1 VTARQVAL
9 LGRFGLPTA
18 PQRWPVEELLRV
30 MRSDKKNVAGRL
42 RLVLPR
48 RLGEVALFD
57 DVPDEAVRGVLE
69 EMLPIVNTAL
79 DSVNAR

>member
-1 VTARQVAL
+1 VRL
-9 LGRFGLPTA
+9 LQRFGLPTG
-18 PQRWPVEELLRV
+18 PKRWPAEDLLRV

-57 DVPDEAVRGVLE
+57 DVPEDEVRAVLVTPE
-69 EMLPIVNTAL
+69 
-79 DSVNAR
+79 